1 MRAAPE
7 EDEWGGR
14 AEEKK
19 LKQKAMADLLGLSE
33 RQYRRIECGTSAPDI
48 WTAIRIAKALD
59 STVEELWSGN
69 FTAL

>member
-1 MRAAPE
+1 MEANNLRKTREA
-7 EDEWGGR
+7 
-14 AEEKK
+14 
-19 LKQKAMADLLGLSE
+19 LGKSKTEIAKETGIARLSYFRYETGE
-33 RQYRRIECGTSAPDI
+33 REPDV